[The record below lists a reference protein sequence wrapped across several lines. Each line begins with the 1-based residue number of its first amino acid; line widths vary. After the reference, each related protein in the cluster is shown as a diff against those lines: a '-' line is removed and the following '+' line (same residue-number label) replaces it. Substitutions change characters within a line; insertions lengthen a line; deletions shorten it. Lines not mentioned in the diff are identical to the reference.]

1 MRRALVSVAAC
12 AALAACFTGGRRVAS
27 TAATPPPADAPA
39 TAAGPT
45 YDGCPVFPPGDA
57 AYNRDISRAPIAADS
72 QLYVRSLGTNNSW
85 DDDRIEYLNVAH
97 GGPLVPV
104 ASKVRWHSMPPQPWQ
119 PSFRIEPVADAHS
132 FVLDTATCHLYEL
145 YQTSYDGRLS
155 AYSGGNWDLRRPFV
169 PNPPGQSSAVASG
182 ISMFAGAV
190 KYREL
195 ASGRVDHALFLIV
208 PYGTL
213 AQWSFVRPAS
223 STDGQPYRGSGSYQL
238 PYGTRLR
245 LRADFPETGAGPQ
258 ARAVFRAL
266 KTYGAIVGDT
276 GCCYKLVYMN
286 DPSASDAFDDGDLA
300 AVHAI
305 GPLDWQVLPLSDVG
319 RVPGH

>member
-1 MRRALVSVAAC
+1 
-12 AALAACFTGGRRVAS
+12 ALAACFAAGRHAPS
-27 TAATPPPADAPA
+27 SAATPVPGAAA
-39 TAAGPT
+39 VAAGPA
-45 YDGCPVFPPGDA
+45 YDGCPIFPPGDP
-57 AYNRDISRAPIAADS
+57 AYNRDLSNAPVAPDS
-72 QLYVRSLGTNNSW
+72 NRYAQSLGTNRSW
-85 DDDRIEYLNVAH
+85 DDDRIEYINVAD
-97 GGPLVPV
+97 GGALVPV

-119 PSFRIEPVADAHS
+119 PSYRIEPVADAHS

-145 YQTSYDGRLS
+145 YQTTYDGRLS

-169 PNPPGQSSAVASG
+169 PNPPGRSSAVASG
-182 ISMFAGAV
+182 ISMFAGAI

-195 ASGRVDHALFLIV
+195 LAGRIDHALFLIV
-208 PYGTL
+208 PYGML

-223 STDGQPYRGSGSYQL
+223 STDGQPYRGSGDYAL
-238 PYGTRLR
+238 PYGARLR
-245 LRADFPETGAGPQ
+245 LRPDFPENGAGPQ

-286 DPSASDAFDDGDLA
+286 DPLGADAFDDRDLA

-305 GPLDWQVLPLSDVG
+305 GPSDWQVLALPGVL